1 MDKPRH
7 YQFIYVPNKAD
18 GHNLCVRPCCRL
30 IAGIGKK
37 EKTKEEEEQIKKAP
51 FYGITVHNLATQ

>member
-1 MDKPRH
+1 MEIGTHLKTVKITSDI
-7 YQFIYVPNKAD
+7 FAV
-18 GHNLCVRPCCRL
+18 CCRL

-51 FYGITVHNLATQ
+51 FYGITVHNLPKKY